1 VNELMAPDSRELVA
15 QKVARVA
22 ERLARN
28 GNRPFDLQNLEIKML
43 RRDGTPI
50 WVEIQNS
57 FFLDERGDVAGIIG
71 VARDIT
77 RRIEYEQAL
86 KEGEAKYRSILE
98 SIDEGY
104 YEVDLAGNFTFVNR
118 SVCEILGYTREELI
132 GMNNRDYTT
141 EETSRKLYRMFNA
154 VFSTGKPKRIM
165 DYEIIKKD
173 GDVRALELSTALI
186 RSETGDP
193 VGFRGIARD
202 ITKRKLAEKE
212 KERLEAQLLQAE
224 KMKAVGTL
232 AGGVAH
238 DLNNILSGI
247 VSYPELLLLDLPPH
261 HPMAA
266 PLRTIQE
273 SGKKAAAIVQDLLTL
288 ARRGVS
294 VAEVVCLN
302 DVVSEY
308 ILSPEHRKLLQF
320 HPAVR
325 VELRLEAGLRNIS
338 GSPHHLSK
346 TLMNLVSNAAEA
358 MPEGGTITITT
369 ANRNVDGPINGYDR
383 TEPGEYCLLT
393 VADTGTGIAPE
404 EVSRIFEPFYTKK
417 VMGRSGTGLGM
428 AVVWGTVK
436 DHNGYIEVDSTPGR
450 GSLFHLY
457 FPVTRRVKPA
467 EGLPAAMDDY
477 RGKGERILVVDDVRD
492 QREIAARL
500 LAKLGYRVDAVG
512 SGEEAIAYLRSK
524 PADLILLDMIMPP
537 GIDGLDTFKEIHRF
551 NPAQR
556 AVITSGFSETARVKE
571 AQQLGAGPL
580 VKKPY
585 SIEKIGLAVRSE
597 LSRRERDA
605 A

>member
-1 VNELMAPDSRELVA
+1 
-15 QKVARVA
+15 
-22 ERLARN
+22 
-28 GNRPFDLQNLEIKML
+28 
-43 RRDGTPI
+43 
-50 WVEIQNS
+50 
-57 FFLDERGDVAGIIG
+57 
-71 VARDIT
+71 
-77 RRIEYEQAL
+77 
-86 KEGEAKYRSILE
+86 
-98 SIDEGY
+98 
-104 YEVDLAGNFTFVNR
+104 
-118 SVCEILGYTREELI
+118 
-132 GMNNRDYTT
+132 
-141 EETSRKLYRMFNA
+141 MFNA

-247 VSYPELLLLDLPPH
+247 VSYPELLLLDLSPH

-369 ANRNVDGPINGYDR
+369 ANRTVDGPINGYDR

-551 NPAQR
+551 NPAQK